1 MKEIKTQISE
11 VTVFRDG
18 ARIVRKGKTEIGPGE
33 QTVRVTN
40 ITRYAEPDS
49 FRVKGKGKAI
59 LRGIDVKQVSRVFEP
74 EGDVKEL
81 SNKLKELQRER
92 VGIDDEMQLQRNRM
106 DHLNIV
112 MNQFSTE
119 FGKWYSVGETPM
131 EQMTKLDKTSLALIR
146 ESKKRIRELE
156 ETLDRIDTEIAA
168 LQSNINRIQ
177 GQRRTETVN
186 EVAVNLLGKE
196 NTTLELEVIYQL
208 RMASWQ
214 PTYDVD
220 IGEEKSAVK
229 RIAVVNNQTLED
241 WKDVKLTVSTASAR
255 PVEAVEPSPFYVN
268 VYVPPHYDIGS
279 SRKAAAPK
287 PMAKMEKEYDEG
299 VDDMMMMEPEEEP
312 MPEIAEDYADTSETL
327 GGITVYNVPGEV
339 SIPSDT
345 DPHPVTLTLEEFE
358 SRRLHYWNAAAMAE
372 VVAQDEITNS
382 DSVLLPGKVKVYAS
396 GDFIGETY
404 LDLQAP
410 REKFRLGT
418 RVAYDV
424 KAEKKLLEKDTEKAG
439 ITRGKQRRGYQ
450 YSLDI
455 HNFSKREIAIR
466 VVDVIPY
473 SSSERITVQLS
484 DPSIPTT
491 KEELG
496 VIHWETKIGP
506 GAKTKISYSYEVEWE
521 KDVTIRPPLP

>member
-1 MKEIKTQISE
+1 M
-11 VTVFRDG
+11 D
-18 ARIVRKGKTEIGPGE
+18 
-33 QTVRVTN
+33 
-40 ITRYAEPDS
+40 
-49 FRVKGKGKAI
+49 GKGKAI

-241 WKDVKLTVSTASAR
+241 WKDVKLTVSTASA
-255 PVEAVEPSPFYVN
+255 PLF
-268 VYVPPHYDIGS
+268 IGS
-279 SRKAAAPK
+279 
-287 PMAKMEKEYDEG
+287 
-299 VDDMMMMEPEEEP
+299 
-312 MPEIAEDYADTSETL
+312 I
-327 GGITVYNVPGEV
+327 
-339 SIPSDT
+339 
-345 DPHPVTLTLEEFE
+345 
-358 SRRLHYWNAAAMAE
+358 
-372 VVAQDEITNS
+372 
-382 DSVLLPGKVKVYAS
+382 
-396 GDFIGETY
+396 
-404 LDLQAP
+404 
-410 REKFRLGT
+410 
-418 RVAYDV
+418 
-424 KAEKKLLEKDTEKAG
+424 
-439 ITRGKQRRGYQ
+439 
-450 YSLDI
+450 
-455 HNFSKREIAIR
+455 
-466 VVDVIPY
+466 
-473 SSSERITVQLS
+473 
-484 DPSIPTT
+484 
-491 KEELG
+491 
-496 VIHWETKIGP
+496 
-506 GAKTKISYSYEVEWE
+506 IS
-521 KDVTIRPPLP
+521 